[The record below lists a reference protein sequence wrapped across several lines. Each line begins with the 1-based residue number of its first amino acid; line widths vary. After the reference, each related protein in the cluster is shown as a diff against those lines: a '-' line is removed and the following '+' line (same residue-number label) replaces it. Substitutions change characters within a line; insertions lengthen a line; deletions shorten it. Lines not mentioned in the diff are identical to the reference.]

1 MAVQRCIYAGLLDSA
16 SYAREDSIGIRANH
30 SDRAECN
37 DQYNSQ
43 HDGIFRYVLAIV
55 LRP

>member
-1 MAVQRCIYAGLLDSA
+1 MAVQRCIDAGLLDSA
-16 SYAREDSIGIRANH
+16 PYAREDSIGIRANH

-43 HDGIFRYVLAIV
+43 HGGIFRYVLAIV